1 MTVNTLCAASLVRRV
16 AGRSPSNSTDR
27 TGTPRIFS
35 FLPALWHRGRLF
47 LFTNMTMRKKFSL
60 SKKEELQS
68 SSGTNQLWPVD
79 VPLPSYPVSPGFQ
92 QQTPAITTFTN
103 LPYFHATD
111 TNNTCVPSV

>member
-1 MTVNTLCAASLVRRV
+1 MENTLCAAL
-16 AGRSPSNSTDR
+16 GRLLDGHSPSSWMAKTV
-27 TGTPRIFS
+27 TPRIFS

-68 SSGTNQLWPVD
+68 SSGTNGRWPVHG
-79 VPLPSYPVSPGFQ
+79 PLSSYRVTPGFQ

>member
-68 SSGTNQLWPVD
+68 SPGRHGRWLVHG
-79 VPLPSYPVSPGFQ
+79 PLSSYRVTPGFQ
-92 QQTPAITTFTN
+92 QQTPAITTFTT
-103 LPYFHATD
+103 LPYFHAT
-111 TNNTCVPSV
+111 